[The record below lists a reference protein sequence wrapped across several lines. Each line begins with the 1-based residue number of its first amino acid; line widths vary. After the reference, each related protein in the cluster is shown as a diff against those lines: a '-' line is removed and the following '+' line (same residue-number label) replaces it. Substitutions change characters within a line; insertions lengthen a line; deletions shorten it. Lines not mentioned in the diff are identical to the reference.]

1 MQNCKR
7 SLHHQRNSM
16 NTLFPE
22 AYIMYSKEVSTK
34 RAVGCHETFLL
45 QQGCRQVAHPEPLHA
60 DFEIQKGPNCFQ
72 TGGSLETMMSM
83 YMKIIENG
91 IQKTLSPPAMAVGFA
106 RPFCS
111 IPGASSAID
120 ANLKPTST
128 KMLLEIVLDGIF
140 VLYVYGYGMLYPWNR
155 FSLQKF
161 MWDLWIHTPTH
172 TQKKKK

>member
-1 MQNCKR
+1 
-7 SLHHQRNSM
+7 
-16 NTLFPE
+16 
-22 AYIMYSKEVSTK
+22 
-34 RAVGCHETFLL
+34 
-45 QQGCRQVAHPEPLHA
+45 
-60 DFEIQKGPNCFQ
+60 
-72 TGGSLETMMSM
+72 
-83 YMKIIENG
+83 MKIIENG

-172 TQKKKK
+172 THTKTKMIICFDPSPYVCLGL